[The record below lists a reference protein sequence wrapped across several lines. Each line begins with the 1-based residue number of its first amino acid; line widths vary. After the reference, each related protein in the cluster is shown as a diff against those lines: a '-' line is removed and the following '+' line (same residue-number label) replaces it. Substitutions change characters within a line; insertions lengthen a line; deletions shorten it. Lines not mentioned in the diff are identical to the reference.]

1 MKKTKLIIPLV
12 LTALLSACAPTSSS
26 LYTWG
31 TYEETLFVNYHEPA
45 VKEEMLDDYLAFVR
59 KYQGSTKRLAPGL
72 FAEAGT
78 FMLERNNPQAAIEF
92 YELERQNWPES
103 EPLMT
108 TLITNLQERSL

>member
-1 MKKTKLIIPLV
+1 MNKIKIILPLV
-12 LTALLSACAPTSSS
+12 FTGLLSACATTDNN
-26 LYTWG
+26 LYSWG

-45 VKEEMLDDYLAFVR
+45 VKEEMLDNYLAFVR
-59 KYQGSTKRLAPGL
+59 KHHAGTKRLAPGL

-78 FMLERNNPQAAIEF
+78 FMLERNDPQAAIEF

-108 TLITNLQERSL
+108 TLITNLKARSL